1 MTKEMM
7 VLRGPP
13 VQDVG
18 REARQLFLP
27 SMADSGEVDLR
38 SFARMVYRRKLML
51 FLIMAAALSLTAY
64 WIAHATPHYSAD
76 ALIVIQSRPSS
87 IVRVDQAV
95 QDVSGDNAAVNTE
108 VAILKSRGLAARV
121 INELG
126 LDGDPEFD
134 PKASPAGFLAKIH
147 STVLFATVSDWVS
160 SAQSLLTD
168 TAVGGG
174 VSAADSVE
182 PGNPA
187 EGATT
192 NNVVELKDLAAV
204 SDWLK
209 RMQSET
215 TVTAAGND
223 VSAAASGET
232 GNPRESTT
240 TERMSAFNIRESREH
255 AALLEG
261 FLTHLTVEPEDASRL
276 INISFTSTDPS
287 KAATITNRL
296 VETYIENQL
305 ETKTEGARR
314 AAEWLEV
321 RLAELGKTV
330 QELEQS
336 VQQQRADSGL
346 AENNGTG
353 IVAQRL
359 SQLNAALVAAQADSA
374 ATRTRYQ
381 QVRAVLESGG
391 NIEALPSII
400 ASASIQALRSKRSD
414 LASGLSELEAIY
426 GAQHPQILSLRAEM
440 AEVERRLQE
449 EIDNILTGLRN
460 EVRTAGMREDA
471 LRTDLA
477 SVGKEVVRL
486 NQAEASIGQVAQRLT
501 ASRDLYMSLLK
512 RHTEAVALRD
522 NQQPDARIISS
533 AQIPLRPSYPN
544 VPKVMALSF
553 VGSASFAILVLVVVE
568 RLRQKLDTVEDVERQ
583 VGLQVIGTIP
593 DLPRLWRLTSAPGDY
608 IHREPLSEFGG
619 AFQRLRALL
628 ALGNGNGRKMPRTL
642 LVTSA
647 SAGEGKTTI
656 AVCLGVASVSSGQK
670 VLLVDCDFGRPQIH
684 RMLEVKNEKGLT
696 DILTGSAT
704 LQEAVIDLAEYNLS
718 ILTIGRSREGAID
731 LLNSERMAD
740 VLNGLKHVY
749 DLIILDSPPVLE
761 VSNALILGSLA
772 DRTILVT
779 RREWTIHRRASYA
792 AKQLQ
797 LYGADIAG
805 VVFNRTGP
813 TSNYSA

>member
-1 MTKEMM
+1 MTKEMT
-7 VLRGPP
+7 VLGSLPI
-13 VQDVG
+13 QDAG
-18 REARQLFLP
+18 REARHLVLP

-87 IVRVDQAV
+87 IVRVDEAV
-95 QDVSGDNAAVNTE
+95 QDVSGDDAAVNTE

-121 INELG
+121 INRLG
-126 LDGDPEFD
+126 LDKDPEFA
-134 PKASPAGFLAKIH
+134 PKASPAGLLAKLH
-147 STVLFATVSDWVS
+147 PKVLFATVSNWVS
-160 SAQSLLTD
+160 SVQSLLTD
-168 TAVGGG
+168 TAVGSG

-182 PGNPA
+182 TGNPA

-192 NNVVELKDLAAV
+192 DDVVELQDLAAV
-204 SDWLK
+204 SDWLESV
-209 RMQSET
+209 QSEST
-215 TVTAAGND
+215 DTPTGGD
-223 VSAAASGET
+223 VSAAAPSEMD
-232 GNPRESTT
+232 NPRESAT
-240 TERMSAFNIRESREH
+240 TEDVSDQQSRER
-255 AALLEG
+255 AALLDR

-276 INISFTSTDPS
+276 INISFISTDPA
-287 KAATITNRL
+287 KAAMITNRL

-330 QELEQS
+330 QVLEQS

-346 AENNGTG
+346 AENNGIG
-353 IVAQRL
+353 VVAQRL

-381 QVRAVLESGG
+381 QVRAVLESRG
-391 NIEALPSII
+391 NLEALPSII
-400 ASASIQALRSKRSD
+400 ASASIQALRSKRSE
-414 LASGLSELEAIY
+414 LASSLSELEQIY
-426 GAQHPQILSLRAEM
+426 GDLHPEILSLRAEM

-460 EVRTAGMREDA
+460 EVRTASMREDA
-471 LRTDLA
+471 LRTELA

-486 NQAEASIGQVAQRLT
+486 NQAEASIGQVVQRLQ
-501 ASRDLYMSLLK
+501 ASRDLYISLLK

-544 VPKVMALSF
+544 APKVMALSF

-568 RLRQKLDTVEDVERQ
+568 RLRQKLDTVEDLERQ

-628 ALGNGNGRKMPRTL
+628 ALGNGNARKMPRTV

-684 RMLEVKNEKGLT
+684 RMVEVKNEKGLT

-704 LQEAVIDLAEYNLS
+704 LHEAVIDVAEYNLS

-731 LLNSERMAD
+731 LLNSERMAE

-813 TSNYSA
+813 TSNYST